1 MEVVNYEKIKEYE
14 KKFDEQTRQIRE
26 LQDSEIILSKLDIL
40 MKYYVKFED
49 SGKIINDIQKG
60 INLYNKY
67 HKNKLRVN
75 LETNKQGKWIIV
87 VRPDETTKYLHPY
100 TIYCLEETKNKTPKP
115 KKKKSKLEEIF
126 EKILIEDVRNNYYVK
141 HELSLLLSDTEDS
154 QALELRIRKILDEF
168 LEHFILK
175 KSNNETKLFINS
187 MLVKDIIYYS
197 LNPKETRFNKLT
209 NVELIACN
217 NISGTL
223 EQNGW
228 LIEISEDDMK
238 ETSDFS
244 QKLIKNI
251 KENSENPEKII
262 NEFKKYYGLFQ

>member
-40 MKYYVKFED
+40 VKYYVKFED
-49 SGKIINDIQKG
+49 SGKIIKDIQKG
-60 INLYNKY
+60 IDLYNKY

-75 LETNKQGKWIIV
+75 LENNKQGKWIIV
-87 VRPDETTKYLHPY
+87 VRPDETTKYLHSY
-100 TIYCLEETKNKTPKP
+100 IIYVLDKAEHKTPKP

-126 EKILIEDVRNNYYVK
+126 EEILIEDVRNNDFVK
-141 HELSLLLSDTEDS
+141 HELSRLWSDLDDS
-154 QALELRIRKILDEF
+154 QAIELHIRRILDEF
-168 LEHFILK
+168 LEYFILK
-175 KSNNETKLFINS
+175 KSNDETKLFINS
-187 MLVKDIIYYS
+187 MLVRDIIYYS
-197 LNPKETRFNKLT
+197 LDPKETRFNKLT
-209 NVELIACN
+209 EVELRACI
-217 NISGTL
+217 NIQQTL
-223 EQNGW
+223 ERNGL
-228 LIEISEDDMK
+228 LIEISEDDKK
-238 ETSDFS
+238 ETSIFS

>member
-1 MEVVNYEKIKEYE
+1 MEVVNYKAIKEYE
-14 KKFDEQTRQIRE
+14 KKFDKQTRKMRE
-26 LQDSEIILSKLDIL
+26 ILDSEIILTKLDIL
-40 MKYYVKFED
+40 IKYYVKFED
-49 SGKIINDIQKG
+49 TGKIIKDIQKG
-60 INLYNKY
+60 IDLYNKY

-87 VRPDETTKYLHPY
+87 VRPDETTKYLHSY
-100 TIYCLEETKNKTPKP
+100 TIYCLDKVEHKTLEP

-126 EKILIEDVRNNYYVK
+126 EEILIEDVRNNDFVK
-141 HELSLLLSDTEDS
+141 HGLSLLWCDTGDS

-168 LEHFILK
+168 LEYFILK
-175 KSNNETKLFINS
+175 ESNDETKLFINS
-187 MLVKDIIYYS
+187 MLVRDIIYYS
-197 LNPKETRFNKLT
+197 LDPKETRFNKLT
-209 NVELIACN
+209 EVELRAC
-217 NISGTL
+217 ISIQETL
-223 EQNGW
+223 ERNGW

-251 KENSENPEKII
+251 KNNSEKPEKTI